1 MALEAGDTSEA
12 DKFSSAIKSQKIEE
26 ISAHKA
32 VDPIQGHADINMVES
47 SVHLAERREAALKVA
62 EGLEADSPYS
72 AITTN
77 SAYLAEQRHTE
88 LETCVIQEESVLETE
103 GNDVRLDC
111 IYDDAPISFEEDSAR
126 KGPKMEA
133 QDPLE
138 EVNLG
143 DEKEPRL
150 TFISKLVEEEVKDQ
164 LIKLLREF
172 KDCFAWDY
180 DQMPGLSRELIEHRL
195 PIRPEKRPVKQPPR
209 RFALEILPKIKEEI
223 ERLLRA
229 KFIRTA
235 RFISNLSGKV
245 KIFSPLLK
253 LKKEEEFRWE
263 VEHQAVFEEIKQY
276 LTKPP
281 VMVLP
286 KKGFPLKLYI
296 STSEHT
302 IGSMLAQEDENGV
315 ERAVYYLS
323 RMLIGAESRYSPIE
337 KLCLCLYF
345 SCEKLKYYIR
355 PFDVHV
361 YSHHDIIKYFLSKLI
376 LHGRVGK
383 WALALT
389 EYSLIYK
396 PLKSVKGQVV
406 ADFVVDH
413 SIPIKEID
421 FLSLKSWKLYFD
433 GSSHRNGIR
442 IGILII
448 SPDEIPTKLLFEIKT
463 ACSNNEAE
471 YEALLA
477 GLEILLNFEARNVI
491 IRGDSELV
499 IKQLTKEYK
508 YLSRNL
514 VEYWVKVN
522 KLLQKF
528 DEVILEHIPRD
539 KNQEANELAQI
550 ASKYRISSENLA
562 KLTEIREK
570 LGSTNL
576 EILNINDL
584 TDQDWRKSLVNYLK
598 DPNIPTDRK
607 TKFRAVN
614 YIIVVDELY
623 KRGVDGT
630 LLRCLSEHEAYIAL
644 AEIHEGICGAH
655 QARERMKWMLLRE
668 GLYWPSM
675 IKDCFEYA
683 KSCEE
688 CQKHGNI
695 QHVPASELHSIIKP
709 WPFRGWA
716 LDLVA
721 QIHPPSTKG
730 HKYIIVAVDYFSKW
744 AEAVPLKEV
753 TQSDVVNFIDEYI
766 IHRFGIP
773 ETLTTDQGTV
783 FVGRKVTQYAES
795 LNIKMITSTL
805 YYAQANGQ
813 VEAVNKILIKLIKK
827 HIGSKPRNWHETL
840 NQVLWAYRNS
850 PKEATGTTPF
860 RLVYGHKVVLPV
872 EVNLQS
878 VRLQR
883 QFELPSEDYWAL
895 MFDELNALDEIRLS
909 ALEKMIRQKER
920 ISRSYNKKVRNKHFN
935 SGELV
940 WKVILPFDKKSRK
953 LGKWSPNWEGPFEI
967 ENVFSNNAYSI

>member
-1 MALEAGDTSEA
+1 
-12 DKFSSAIKSQKIEE
+12 
-26 ISAHKA
+26 
-32 VDPIQGHADINMVES
+32 MVES

-72 AITTN
+72 AIKSN

-88 LETCVIQEESVLETE
+88 LETCVIQEGSVLETE

-111 IYDDAPISFEEDSAR
+111 IYDDAPISFEKDSAR

-138 EVNLG
+138 EVNLR
-143 DEKEPRL
+143 DEKGP
-150 TFISKLVEEEVKDQ
+150 
-164 LIKLLREF
+164 
-172 KDCFAWDY
+172 
-180 DQMPGLSRELIEHRL
+180 
-195 PIRPEKRPVKQPPR
+195 RPVKQPPR
-209 RFALEILPKIKEEI
+209 RFAPEILPKIKEEI

-229 KFIRTA
+229 KFIRTT
-235 RFISNLSGKV
+235 RYVDWISNIVPVIKKNGSLRVCIDFRNLNTATPKDEYPMPIADMLVDSAAGNEILSLLDGYSGYNQ
-245 KIFSPLLK
+245 IFIA
-253 LKKEEEFRWE
+253 EEDISKTTFRCLGALGTYEWE

-281 VMVLP
+281 VMVPP

-296 STSEHT
+296 STSEET

-361 YSHHDIIKYFLSKLI
+361 YSHHDIIKYFLSKPI

-383 WALALT
+383 WASALT

-413 SIPIKEID
+413 SIPIKEVD
-421 FLSLKSWKLYFD
+421 FISLKSWKLYFD
-433 GSSHRNGIR
+433 GSSHRNGIG

-448 SPDEIPTKLLFEIKT
+448 SPDEIPTKLLFEIKS

-477 GLEILLNFEARNVI
+477 GLEILLNFGARNVI

-508 YLSRNL
+508 CLSRNL

-528 DEVILEHIPRD
+528 DKVILEHIPRN

-550 ASKYRISSENLA
+550 ASKYRISGENLA

-570 LGSTNL
+570 LGSANL

-584 TDQDWRKSLVNYLK
+584 TDQDWRKPLVNYLK

-607 TKFRAVN
+607 TKFRAIN
-614 YIIVVDELY
+614 YTIVVDELY

-630 LLRCLSEHEAYIAL
+630 LLRCLNEHEAYIAL

-655 QARERMKWMLLRE
+655 QDGERMKWMLLRE

-675 IKDCFEYA
+675 IKDCFDYA
-683 KSCEE
+683 KSCDE

-716 LDLVA
+716 LDLIG

-730 HKYIIVAVDYFSKW
+730 HKYIIVAVDYFTKW

-783 FVGRKVTQYAES
+783 F
-795 LNIKMITSTL
+795 
-805 YYAQANGQ
+805 ANGQ

-827 HIGSKPRNWHETL
+827 HIGSKPRNWHDTL
-840 NQVLWAYRNS
+840 SQVLWAYRNS
-850 PKEATGTTPF
+850 PNEATGTTPF

-883 QFELPSEDYWAL
+883 QFELPS
-895 MFDELNALDEIRLS
+895 
-909 ALEKMIRQKER
+909 
-920 ISRSYNKKVRNKHFN
+920 
-935 SGELV
+935 
-940 WKVILPFDKKSRK
+940 
-953 LGKWSPNWEGPFEI
+953 
-967 ENVFSNNAYSI
+967 